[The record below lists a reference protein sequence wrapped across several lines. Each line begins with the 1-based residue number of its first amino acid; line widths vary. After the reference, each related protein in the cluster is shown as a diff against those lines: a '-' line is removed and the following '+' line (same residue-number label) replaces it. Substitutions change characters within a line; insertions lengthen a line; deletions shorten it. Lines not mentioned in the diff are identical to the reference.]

1 VVRHAPEPAARALD
15 PALLD
20 RCRRGDRAALE
31 LVLAREIP
39 DLERL
44 LHRLAGPR
52 ADIDDALQATL
63 LAAVQAFPRFRGEA
77 SLRTWLARIA
87 VRIFFEDLR
96 RPERRRR
103 AQLEIVPGGEPGD
116 VRQPSPR
123 DQVDA
128 RRRLE
133 GVYRHLATIA
143 PKKRIAFVL
152 HVLEGRP
159 IDEVA
164 ALMGATAMATKS
176 RVFWARRELTARVK
190 CDPALRDLVDRD
202 EPGGGA

>member
-1 VVRHAPEPAARALD
+1 VRQAPEPAARVLD

-31 LVLAREIP
+31 AVLAREIP

-44 LHRLAGPR
+44 LGRLAGPT

-87 VRIFFEDLR
+87 VRVFFEEVR
-96 RPERRRR
+96 RPERRRHGP
-103 AQLEIVPGGEPGD
+103 LELVAGGEPGD
-116 VRQPSPR
+116 TRQSSPR
-123 DQVDA
+123 DQVVA

-133 GVYRHLATIA
+133 GIYRHLATIG
-143 PKKRIAFVL
+143 PKKRVAFVL
-152 HVLEGRP
+152 HVFEGRP
-159 IDEVA
+159 IEEVA
-164 ALMGATAMATKS
+164 ALVGATAMATKS
-176 RVFWARRELTARVK
+176 RVFWARRELLAKVK
-190 CDPALRDLVDRD
+190 GDPALRDLLDD
-202 EPGGGA
+202 EGGGA

>member
-1 VVRHAPEPAARALD
+1 MVRHAPEPAARVLD
-15 PALLD
+15 PALLE
-20 RCRRGDRAALE
+20 RCRHGDRAALE
-31 LVLAREIP
+31 LVLGREIP

-44 LHRLAGPR
+44 LGRLAGPR
-52 ADIDDALQATL
+52 GDIDDALQATL

-87 VRIFFEDLR
+87 VRVFFEEIR

-103 AQLEIVPGGEPGD
+103 VPLELVPGGEPGD
-116 VRQPSPR
+116 SRQSSPR
-123 DQVDA
+123 DQVVA

-133 GVYRHLATIA
+133 GIHRHLATIG
-143 PKKRIAFVL
+143 PKKRVAFVL

-164 ALMGATAMATKS
+164 ALVGATTMATKS
-176 RVFWARRELTARVK
+176 RVFWARRELMAK
-190 CDPALRDLVDRD
+190 IKSDPALRELLEGDQ
-202 EPGGGA
+202 PGGDT